1 MFKRLLERVDLHIVT
16 LQSMVFILLLVVIN
30 ANSFQEMF
38 AKSPDGEFGAKI
50 IFSVILFLFPQGI
63 ILTREL
69 KRKGFKFY
77 IGSMDYFL
85 ANELFALF
93 SVMVFLGFKK

>member
-16 LQSMVFILLLVVIN
+16 LQAIMFLLLFVEIN
-30 ANSFQEMF
+30 ANAFQEIF
-38 AKSPDGEFGAKI
+38 LKSSDGEFGVKI
-50 IFSVILFLFPQGI
+50 ICAVILFLFPQGI

-77 IGSMDYFL
+77 IGSMDYFI
-85 ANELFALF
+85 ANELFTLF
-93 SVMVFLGFKK
+93 SIMVFLGIT